1 VPEAQRLDPAAASIF
16 LFPRQQKLAAM
27 TVTINGDSREIPDGL
42 SVAGLIEHLGLVGG
56 RVAVERNREVLSR
69 DAWRDT
75 QLAAGDTLEIVH
87 FVGGGD
93 FPGDNR
99 RARN

>member
-1 VPEAQRLDPAAASIF
+1 VSEAQRLDPAAAVIS
-16 LFPRQQKLAAM
+16 LFHRQRKLAAM
-27 TVTINGDSREIPDGL
+27 IVTINGESREIPDGL

-69 DAWRDT
+69 DAWHDT
-75 QLAAGDTLEIVH
+75 QVAAGDTLEIVH

-93 FPGDNR
+93 FPGDKR
-99 RARN
+99 RTRN